1 MSPDKTPLRK
11 AIKPLVGSIAALLL
25 CAQAGSVVATPVE
38 STGSTWLFNP
48 GSGDWNTDS
57 NWAEGIAPTSSPQS
71 AIFGSSNVT
80 NVSLSSFVSLDGIQF
95 NPGAS
100 PYTIDLA
107 GNSMEFFGV
116 GLVNNSAKTQTFLVG
131 PNGGMDFFSSST
143 AGKNTV
149 IVVSGGDGGE
159 GSPGKL
165 HFWGSSS
172 AGNAV
177 LIANGGVDGGE
188 GGLGGGGIYFENSS
202 NGGQASIHVNGNGF
216 LDISNHDAGSVMI
229 GSLSGN
235 GLVFLGSNNLTV
247 GTNNQS
253 SVFSGVLQDGGEG
266 GGTGGSLTKV
276 GTGTLSLNGVNTY
289 TGNTIINGGTLAVN
303 GSIVSPFVFINPGG
317 TLGGSGIIGG
327 SVINNGL
334 VSPGNSP
341 GTLTIHGNYGQTST
355 GGLVIQIASPTVF
368 DHLIV
373 GGSASLG
380 GTLFVDPLGTPK
392 LKKGQKFEIV
402 SAGGGLFGTFENFV
416 QGPTGT
422 ILKFKTIYEPDAVL
436 VETFVSPFAGL
447 DGLTPN
453 ETSVAKELD
462 RVVNVGRAGKLI
474 DFLTSEPLSQLPN
487 DFDKIAAEEYTS
499 IFTLGESFDNV
510 QSLNLQRRTDDIRSG
525 ATGFSAAGL
534 AINGIN
540 PSFNGPISFR
550 TGVAGPNG
558 NDGKESK
565 EVKQVVPAE
574 NRWGAFLSGTGEWV
588 GVGDDF
594 NARGYQIATGGFT
607 LGVDYKV
614 TPQFAVGLMA
624 GYVGTGVDL
633 NDGGRVYVNGGK
645 LGLYGT
651 FYQNVQPAAAPT
663 MSKDSSKDSSK
674 EVPAA
679 SGIAGGFY
687 ADFAV
692 VGGYNSYDVHR
703 SALQGTARGDTDG
716 GDVNMLFGAGYDLK
730 KGGFT
735 FGPTAS
741 FNYTYVGVGSFTET
755 GSLAPLHFQSQ
766 GQESIRTAFG
776 IKASYDWKVGGVVIK
791 PELRAAWQHE
801 YGDAA
806 YEIDSSFANGAG
818 NTFTVTGPRIGRD
831 SLLLG
836 AGFAIQLSD
845 RCATYVY
852 YDGELGRTR
861 YESNNVSGGFRVS
874 F

>member
-1 MSPDKTPLRK
+1 MSPDKTRVRK
-11 AIKPLVGSIAALLL
+11 VIKPLVGSIAALLL
-25 CAQAGSVVATPVE
+25 CSQVGGVAAPVA
-38 STGSTWLFNP
+38 STSSTWLANP
-48 GSGDWNTDS
+48 GSNNWNTGT
-57 NWAEGIAPTSSPQS
+57 NWAEGVAPTTSTQS
-71 AIFGSSNVT
+71 AVFGSSSVT
-80 NVSLSSFVSLDGIQF
+80 NVTLSSFVTLNGIQF
-95 NPGAS
+95 SPGAS
-100 PYTIDLA
+100 PYTIGIG
-107 GNSMEFFGV
+107 GNGMEFFGA
-116 GLVNNSAKTQTFLVG
+116 GLVNNSTKTQTFLVG
-131 PNGGMDFFSSST
+131 PNGDMNFFNSST
-143 AGKNTV
+143 AGANTV
-149 IVVSGGDGGE
+149 IAVSGGDGGE

-165 HFWGSSS
+165 HFWDSSTAGS
-172 AGNAV
+172 AI

-188 GGLGGGGIYFENSS
+188 GGLAGGGIYFEGSS
-202 NGGQASIHVNGNGF
+202 SGGQASIRVNGNGF
-216 LDISNHDAGSVMI
+216 LDISSHNAGSVPI

-253 SVFSGVLQDGGEG
+253 TVFSGILQDGGEG

-276 GTGTLSLNGVNTY
+276 GTGTLALNGVNTY

-303 GSIVSPFVFINPGG
+303 GSIASPFIFINPGG
-317 TLGGSGIIGG
+317 MLGGSGVIGG
-327 SVINNGL
+327 SVINNGF

-341 GTLTIHGNYGQTST
+341 GTLTIKGNYSQTSI

-380 GTLFVDPLGTPK
+380 GTLLVQPLDNPQ

-402 SAGGGLFGTFENFV
+402 SAGGGVLGTFGNFV
-416 QGPTGT
+416 QEPTGT
-422 ILKFKTIYEPDAVL
+422 ILQFKATYEPNAVVL
-436 VETFVSPFAGL
+436 ETFVSPFTGL
-447 DGLTPN
+447 VGLTPN
-453 ETSVAKELD
+453 QTAIAKGLD
-462 RVVNVGRAGKLI
+462 RLVSDGHAGNLI
-474 DFLTSEPLSQLPN
+474 DFLASEPLDKLPN
-487 DFDKIAAEEYTS
+487 DFDKLAPEEYTS
-499 IFTLGESFDNV
+499 IFVLGESFDNV
-510 QSLNLQRRTDDIRSG
+510 QSLNLERRLDDIRWG
-525 ATGFSAAGL
+525 TTGFNAGGL
-534 AINGIN
+534 AINGFN
-540 PSFNGPISFR
+540 PSFNGPIAFH

-614 TPQFAVGLMA
+614 SSQFAVGLMA
-624 GYVGTGVDL
+624 GYVGTDVDL
-633 NDGGRVYVNGGK
+633 NDGGRVSVNGGK
-645 LGLYGT
+645 LGLYAT
-651 FYQNVQPAAAPT
+651 FFQNVQPAAPT

-679 SGIAGGFY
+679 PGVAGGFY
-687 ADFAV
+687 ADLGV
-692 VGGYNSYDVHR
+692 VGGYSSYGVHR
-703 SALQGTARGDTDG
+703 GGLQGTARGDTDG
-716 GDVNMLFGAGYDLK
+716 GDLNVLFGAGYDLK

-801 YGDAA
+801 YGDAS
-806 YEIDSSFANGAG
+806 YQIDSSFSNGAG
-818 NTFTVTGPRIGRD
+818 NTFSVSSPRIGRD
-831 SLLLG
+831 SLLVG

-845 RCATYVY
+845 RCATYFY

-861 YESNNVSGGFRVS
+861 YEANNVSGGFRVS